1 MSKSK
6 IVGWILSA
14 LLFVFL
20 VCLSA
25 PGKFMDFEGKAE
37 MFDKLGWSED
47 VMVYIGFVEI
57 GMTVLFLIP
66 QTAFIGAILISAYL
80 GGAVA
85 THVRVDD
92 PFIVPIVIGV
102 LAWIALGLRDS
113 RVFQLAFTR
122 STPIQPEAVDTVTSS

>member
-1 MSKSK
+1 
-6 IVGWILSA
+6 
-14 LLFVFL
+14 
-20 VCLSA
+20 
-25 PGKFMDFEGKAE
+25 MDFEGKAE